1 MEHADVVL
9 KATGLTVGYA
19 RRTVLERVTVECRT
33 GEFWF
38 FIGPNGSGKTTL
50 IRVMLGI
57 LRPQA
62 GELWLHSNLARREGI
77 GFVPQRCDLNPALPT
92 TVREFVILGLVGIRL
107 GTKEETERLEWTLHK
122 VGLEGMARRD
132 YWSLSGGQRQR
143 ALVARALVR
152 RPDLLILD
160 EPTNGLDLSTEDSFL
175 RLLAD
180 LNRKEHLTLVF
191 VTHDI
196 AIAAR
201 YATHLAL
208 FRSGGVESG
217 PCEQLLTR
225 AVLERVYGVG
235 VEVTRDL
242 SGAVAVRVCPPGEYR
257 D

>member
-1 MEHADVVL
+1 MEHAEVIL

-19 RRTVLERVTVECRT
+19 RRTVLEHVTLECRK

-50 IRVMLGI
+50 IRAMLGI
-57 LRPQA
+57 VRPQA
-62 GELWLHSNLARREGI
+62 GELWFHPDLARREGI

-107 GTKEETERLEWTLHK
+107 GAKETTERLEWALLK
-122 VGLEGMARRD
+122 VGLEGMARRN

-152 RPDLLILD
+152 RPGLLILD

-180 LNRKEHLTLVF
+180 LNREEHLTLFF
-191 VTHDI
+191 VTHNI

-208 FRSGGVESG
+208 FRSGSVESG
-217 PCEQLLTR
+217 PCEHLLNRT
-225 AVLERVYGVG
+225 VLERVYGVG
-235 VEVTRDL
+235 VEVTREP
-242 SGAVAVRVCPPGEYR
+242 SGAVAVQVYPPGEHQ
-257 D
+257 

>member
-1 MEHADVVL
+1 MEHTDIVL

-19 RRTVLERVTVECRT
+19 RRTVLESVTVECRK

-50 IRVMLGI
+50 IRAILGI
-57 LRPQA
+57 LRPWGGQ
-62 GELWLHSNLARREGI
+62 LWLHPELARREGI

-92 TVREFVILGLVGIRL
+92 TVREFVVLGLAGLRL
-107 GTKEETERLEWTLHK
+107 GAKEEAERLDWALHE
-122 VGLEGMARRD
+122 VGLEGMAKRD

-152 RPDLLILD
+152 RPNLLILD

-180 LNRKEHLTLVF
+180 LNRREHLTLFF

-201 YATHLAL
+201 YATHLA
-208 FRSGGVESG
+208 FFYSGSVESG
-217 PCEQLLTR
+217 PREQALNR

-235 VEVTRDL
+235 VEVTRDP
-242 SGAVAVRVCPPGEYR
+242 SGAVAVRVYPPGEQS
-257 D
+257 

>member
-1 MEHADVVL
+1 MQNSDIIL

-19 RRTVLERVTVECRT
+19 RRTVLESVTLECRK

-50 IRVMLGI
+50 IRAMLGI
-57 LRPQA
+57 LRPHA
-62 GELWLHSNLARREGI
+62 GQLWLHPELAHPEGI

-92 TVREFVILGLVGIRL
+92 TVREFVVLGLVGIRL
-107 GTKEETERLEWTLHK
+107 GTKEEAERLEWVLYK
-122 VGLEGMARRD
+122 VGLDGMAGRD

-152 RPDLLILD
+152 RPSLLILD

-175 RLLAD
+175 RLLAN
-180 LNRKEHLTLVF
+180 LNREEHLTIFF

-208 FRSGGVESG
+208 FRSGSVESG
-217 PCEQLLTR
+217 PREQMLNRT
-225 AVLERVYGVG
+225 VLERVYGVG
-235 VEVTRDL
+235 VEVIRNP
-242 SGAVAVRVCPPGEYR
+242 SGAVAVQVFPPGEYS
-257 D
+257 

>member
-9 KATGLTVGYA
+9 KATRLTVGYA
-19 RRTVLERVTVECRT
+19 RRTVLEDVTVECRK

-50 IRVMLGI
+50 IRAMLGI
-57 LRPQA
+57 LRPRA
-62 GELWLHSNLARREGI
+62 GQLWLHPNLARREGI

-92 TVREFVILGLVGIRL
+92 TVREFVTLGLVGIRL
-107 GTKEETERLEWTLHK
+107 GTKEEAERLEWALLK
-122 VGLEGMARRD
+122 VGLEGMARRN

-152 RPDLLILD
+152 RPSLLILD
-160 EPTNGLDLSTEDSFL
+160 EPTNGLDLSTEDAFL

-180 LNRKEHLTLVF
+180 LNREEYLTLFF

-196 AIAAR
+196 TIAAR

-208 FRSGGVESG
+208 FRSGSVESG
-217 PCEQLLTR
+217 PREQLLNR

-235 VEVTRDL
+235 VEVTREP
-242 SGAVAVRVCPPGEYR
+242 SGAIAVQVYPPGEHQ
-257 D
+257 

>member
-1 MEHADVVL
+1 MENTDIIL
-9 KATGLTVGYA
+9 KVTELTVGYT
-19 RRTVLERVTVECRT
+19 RRTVLEHVTVECRK

-50 IRVMLGI
+50 IRAILGI

-62 GELWLHSNLARREGI
+62 GQLWLHPDLARREGI

-107 GTKEETERLEWTLHK
+107 GAQEETERLEWALGK
-122 VGLEGMARRD
+122 VGLEGMARRH

-152 RPDLLILD
+152 RPGLLILD

-180 LNRKEHLTLVF
+180 LNREEHLTLFF
-191 VTHDI
+191 VTHNI

-208 FRSGGVESG
+208 FRLGRVESG
-217 PCEQLLTR
+217 PREQMLNR
-225 AVLERVYGVG
+225 AALDRVYRVG
-235 VEVTRDL
+235 VKMTSD
-242 SGAVAVRVCPPGEYR
+242 P
-257 D
+257 

>member
-1 MEHADVVL
+1 MENADIVL
-9 KATGLTVGYA
+9 KATGLTLGYGG
-19 RRTVLERVTVECRT
+19 RTVLEGVTIECRK

-50 IRVMLGI
+50 IRAILGI
-57 LRPQA
+57 LRPLGGQ
-62 GELWLHSNLARREGI
+62 LWLQPNLARREGI

-92 TVREFVILGLVGIRL
+92 TIREFVILGLVGIRL
-107 GTKEETERLEWTLHK
+107 GAKEKTERLEWALDK
-122 VGLEGMARRD
+122 VGLEGMARRN

-180 LNRKEHLTLVF
+180 LNRKEHLTLFF

-208 FRSGGVESG
+208 FRSWSVESG
-217 PCEQLLTR
+217 PREQLLNR
-225 AVLERVYGVG
+225 AILERVYGVG
-235 VEVTRDL
+235 VEVTRDP
-242 SGAVAVRVCPPGEYR
+242 SGAVAVRVYPPGAHP
-257 D
+257 

>member
-1 MEHADVVL
+1 MENTDVIL

-19 RRTVLERVTVECRT
+19 RRTVLDNVTVECRK

-50 IRVMLGI
+50 IRAILGI
-57 LRPQA
+57 LRPWGGQ
-62 GELWLHSNLARREGI
+62 LWLHPNLARGKGV

-92 TVREFVILGLVGIRL
+92 TVREFVILGLVGIPL
-107 GTKEETERLEWTLHK
+107 NSQEEAERIEWVLRK
-122 VGLEGMARRD
+122 VGLEGMAGRD

-143 ALVARALVR
+143 ALLARAVVR
-152 RPDLLILD
+152 RPGLLILD
-160 EPTNGLDLSTEDSFL
+160 EPTNGLDLSTEDAFL

-180 LNRKEHLTLVF
+180 LNREEHLTLFF

-208 FRSGGVESG
+208 FRSGSVESG
-217 PCEQLLTR
+217 PRERLLNP
-225 AVLERVYGVG
+225 AALERVYGVG
-235 VEVTRDL
+235 VEVIRDPA
-242 SGAVAVRVCPPGEYR
+242 GCVTVHVHPRG
-257 D
+257 DDQ

>member
-1 MEHADVVL
+1 MENTDVIL

-19 RRTVLERVTVECRT
+19 RRTVIESVTLECRK

-50 IRVMLGI
+50 IRAMLGI

-62 GELWLHSNLARREGI
+62 GQLWLHPDLARREGI

-92 TVREFVILGLVGIRL
+92 TVREFVVLGLVGIRL
-107 GTKEETERLEWTLHK
+107 GTKEEVERLEWALHK

-152 RPDLLILD
+152 RPGLLILD

-175 RLLAD
+175 RFLAD
-180 LNRKEHLTLVF
+180 LNREEHLTLFF

-208 FRSGGVESG
+208 FRSGSVESG
-217 PCEQLLTR
+217 PRQQMLNR
-225 AVLERVYGVG
+225 AALERVYGVG
-235 VEVTRDL
+235 VEVTRDP
-242 SGAVAVRVCPPGEYR
+242 SGAVAVHVYPPGEYP
-257 D
+257 